1 MSYAYKAYESQ
12 RTTEIRTNL
21 HSTHS
26 CSNAI
31 CFLVFYLFF
40 KFLFYFCECKV
51 LTTRLPVYL
60 FLKCLSNMN
69 KCDAEEGGSFCVR

>member
-31 CFLVFYLFF
+31 CFLVFYLFY
-40 KFLFYFCECKV
+40 LFYFFESKV

-60 FLKCLSNMN
+60 FLKCLPHMN
-69 KCDAEEGGSFCVR
+69 TCDAEEGGSFCVR